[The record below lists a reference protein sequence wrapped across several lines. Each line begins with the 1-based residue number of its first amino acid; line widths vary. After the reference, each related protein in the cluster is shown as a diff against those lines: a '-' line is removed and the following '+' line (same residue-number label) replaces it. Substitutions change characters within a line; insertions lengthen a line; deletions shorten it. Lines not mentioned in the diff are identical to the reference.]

1 MIISFNVCNFKEKY
15 LKISLYRIIMLETR
29 KIFGNIAQRCDEIV
43 PSSDSIAIE
52 SDEGLYRVTNKEV

>member
-1 MIISFNVCNFKEKY
+1 
-15 LKISLYRIIMLETR
+15 MLETR

-52 SDEGLYRVTNKEV
+52 SDEGLYRVVRPVSSVFLEEYSNLCVRSQALM

>member
-1 MIISFNVCNFKEKY
+1 
-15 LKISLYRIIMLETR
+15 MLGTR

-52 SDEGLYRVTNKEV
+52 SDEGLYRVDLLQLKII

>member
-1 MIISFNVCNFKEKY
+1 
-15 LKISLYRIIMLETR
+15 MLGTR

-52 SDEGLYRVTNKEV
+52 SDKGLYRGTLFSTGENYAFNTYQWVHAPRNSIFKG